1 MPDAAAPLL
10 YLITDGALTPDSQGF
25 SRLLNLIEA
34 AVNARFALVQIREKA
49 LPGRALY
56 ELARQA
62 AALTKGSATRLLLN
76 DRADIA
82 RAAGADGVH
91 LTAQS
96 LDAAVIRRAFG
107 PDFIIGVSTHALAE
121 ARAARDGGADFAT
134 FGPVFDTP
142 SKRAY
147 GPPVGLET
155 LAETASNLPRFP
167 VFALGGV
174 TLANAPQ
181 TCAAGAAGLA
191 AISLFANAATLDAA
205 ARQLRFNGKFSINNR
220 HYWE

>member
-1 MPDAAAPLL
+1 MPDANAPLL
-10 YLITDGALTPDSQGF
+10 YLITDGALTPANQDF
-25 SRLLNLIEA
+25 SRLLRLIAA
-34 AVNARFALVQIREKA
+34 AVNARFELVQIREKK

-62 AALTKGSATRLLLN
+62 VRLTKGSQTRLLLN

-96 LDAAVIRRAFG
+96 LEAAVIRRAFG
-107 PDFIIGVSTHALAE
+107 PDFVIGVSTHTLAE

-134 FGPVFDTP
+134 FGPVFDTL

-147 GPPVGLET
+147 GPPVGLEK

-167 VFALGGV
+167 VFALGGIA
-174 TLANAPQ
+174 LANAPQ
-181 TCAAGAAGLA
+181 TIAAGAAGLA
-191 AISLFANAATLDAA
+191 AISLFAAAATLDAT
-205 ARQLRFNGKFSINNR
+205 ARQLRFPDKSSMSN
-220 HYWE
+220 EQ